1 MKVVG
6 GGATLRRKRNR
17 RHYRWQYGGSGGG
30 CMLAGDGGH
39 VLMGDGTGGCWRRW
53 RRRGWWEDGSGEGNL
68 GVAGSGDWAP
78 GATSCLEPSHSHS
91 ARTARPPPRYSPA
104 ADPNALNSPCAALA
118 LAQLLT
124 DNEAAKTR
132 VFWEVKNVAT
142 ERFIDVY
149 DEADMPAEKLDD
161 KAREHM
167 SDASEAWARVRD
179 VLAQLNQEIIVP
191 YTLGDQLPLA
201 DSPHDSRGSS
211 PSQAGRSPTM
221 ARRTSASLAAGGFT
235 LVKDFSVVEGWRRAG
250 LTVPDPESR
259 ERQNRLAA
267 FWDAVRE
274 RLKEM
279 YPSGTRSV
287 INTPLPS
294 APGSLSGTL
303 PSS

>member
-1 MKVVG
+1 
-6 GGATLRRKRNR
+6 
-17 RHYRWQYGGSGGG
+17 
-30 CMLAGDGGH
+30 
-39 VLMGDGTGGCWRRW
+39 MGDGTGGCWRRW

-191 YTLGDQLPLA
+191 YTLGGTLA
-201 DSPHDSRGSS
+201 DDGTVAIGKL
-211 PSQAGRSPTM
+211 QAHVGEPGGGR
-221 ARRTSASLAAGGFT
+221 
-235 LVKDFSVVEGWRRAG
+235 GWRRAG

-279 YPSGTRSV
+279 YPSGTRLIVGDLAVFMSSIAAIKV
-287 INTPLPS
+287 GGHADTEVGEKKDNTRQMGVAGRVGRADAVFARVMAGRYYAECRYLI
-294 APGSLSGTL
+294 L
-303 PSS
+303 